1 MALPKAFFDEDTLVV
16 AAAAFETSSVVAA
29 KGAPVP
35 QPSGKVLS
43 LEFTENVSNF
53 GIYFNF
59 YICEMY
65 SENTL
70 FNQIDGAAN
79 QTCNY

>member
-35 QPSGKVLS
+35 RPAGKVLS
-43 LEFTENVSNF
+43 LDFTENVSF
-53 GIYFNF
+53 L
-59 YICEMY
+59 
-65 SENTL
+65 ENECRVD
-70 FNQIDGAAN
+70 FSINR
-79 QTCNY
+79 

>member
-43 LEFTENVSNF
+43 LDFTENVS
-53 GIYFNF
+53 IL
-59 YICEMY
+59 ER
-65 SENTL
+65 
-70 FNQIDGAAN
+70 D
-79 QTCNY
+79 